1 MYLKQLSCITFLSQ
15 GTATLHEL
23 MRQLVST
30 EPTADI
36 LGDHPSSDAFWALI
50 NASHW
55 PIDKQ
60 ITDSNKSH
68 LLQHLLEN
76 EIVYSRKM
84 EIDQL
89 SEGLQVL
96 GLLQLIQKHPH
107 LCFELFCYN
116 PNLKLTSEK
125 FLSQVYLKE
134 PADFSEK
141 QSYNWFLKFV
151 NSADAKVLASLL
163 QFITGHRSIPP
174 RGLPHQICIKY
185 LPDDDSASLPKSVAC
200 LAIINLP
207 TVHSSEKKFMESL
220 TIALQCESQG
230 FGSA

>member
-1 MYLKQLSCITFLSQ
+1 MD
-15 GTATLHEL
+15 
-23 MRQLVST
+23 QLVKNNS
-30 EPTADI
+30 TADI
-36 LGDHPSSDAFWALI
+36 LGDHPSSDAFWAII

-55 PIDKQ
+55 PSDKQ
-60 ITDSNKSH
+60 ITDSNSSH

-76 EIVYSRKM
+76 EIIYSRKM

-96 GLLQLIQKHPH
+96 GLLQVIQKNPTV
-107 LCFELFCYN
+107 CYELLCYN
-116 PNLKLTSEK
+116 PKLKLTAEK
-125 FLSQVYLKE
+125 FLSQVFLE

-151 NSADAKVLASLL
+151 NSANEEMLASLL

-200 LAIINLP
+200 LAVLNLP

>member
-1 MYLKQLSCITFLSQ
+1 M
-15 GTATLHEL
+15 
-23 MRQLVST
+23 ST

-60 ITDSNKSH
+60 ITDSNRSH

-107 LCFELFCYN
+107 MCFELFCYN
-116 PNLKLTSEK
+116 HNLKLTSEK
-125 FLSQVYLKE
+125 FLTQVYLKE